1 MDHKMF
7 CFQCEQTAGCAGCT
21 GKAGVCGK
29 TAEVAELQDQLTGAL
44 VGLSRAVDNAPDANE
59 GTWRLMI
66 EGLFT
71 TVTNVSFNE
80 KTIRTLIDQVHE
92 EKARL
97 VPGCSGCGSRCGRND
112 DYDMNLLWNAQE
124 DIRSLKSLILF
135 GVRGMAAYAHH
146 AMMLGYA
153 DEEVN
158 RFFAKALFAVGEDW
172 DMDALLPIVM
182 EVGEKNLKC
191 MALLDKANT
200 ESYGIPY
207 CPEASLWDKHKVK
220 RLLENPRYTGKDGFP
235 AAVDA
240 DTFQAARKKAEE
252 KNALRQPRG
261 GKSPI
266 ARLTPYFRCT
276 CGGKLIRIGGK
287 WLDSSELHL
296 KCGSCGSTITTD
308 TDTVLTEANRQIY
321 AHEHPK
327 QPAYAPSAEVIR
339 LSNAIN
345 RGLEQPDSPE
355 AVMALILQG
364 AAARY
369 DCCPEPISE
378 YENFDH
384 LPKADWNHFRRVVSY
399 ITITQEH
406 IITVQ
411 FTDQAGKDE

>member
-1 MDHKMF
+1 MINRKILYGYQIRD
-7 CFQCEQTAGCAGCT
+7 
-21 GKAGVCGK
+21 
-29 TAEVAELQDQLTGAL
+29 GAL
-44 VGLSRAVDNAPDANE
+44 EIVPEEQQVVRMV
-59 GTWRLMI
+59 
-66 EGLFT
+66 FT
-71 TVTNVSFNE
+71 LYIAGASFQNISE
-80 KTIRTLIDQVHE
+80 
-92 EKARL
+92 
-97 VPGCSGCGSRCGRND
+97 
-112 DYDMNLLWNAQE
+112 
-124 DIRSLKSLILF
+124 
-135 GVRGMAAYAHH
+135 
-146 AMMLGYA
+146 
-153 DEEVN
+153 
-158 RFFAKALFAVGEDW
+158 AL
-172 DMDALLPIVM
+172 
-182 EVGEKNLKC
+182 NQQH
-191 MALLDKANT
+191 
-200 ESYGIPY
+200 IPY
-207 CPEASLWDKHKVK
+207 CLEAPPWNKHKVK
-220 RLLENPRYTGKDGFP
+220 RVLENPRYTGKDGYP
-235 AAVDA
+235 AIIDA
-240 DTFQAARKKAEE
+240 NDFQAVQDKIAE
-252 KNALRQPRG
+252 KIAKRQTHEAEMPIERL
-261 GKSPI
+261 KSY
-266 ARLTPYFRCT
+266 LRCT

-321 AHEHPK
+321 AYEHPK

-369 DCCPEPISE
+369 NCCPEPISE